1 MMRRTLFA
9 ALLLATAVAQA
20 QDQTAAAAPA
30 DAVSTAPKV
39 QIIDVVVGTGA
50 EASLGNTVYMNYTG
64 WLFKP
69 FATKQHGKKFDSSL
83 DAGRTPLDFQLGAGR
98 VIKGWEQGIA
108 GMKVGGKRTLII
120 PASLAYGAKG
130 AGSDIPPNA
139 DLIFDVELMQV
150 K

>member
-1 MMRRTLFA
+1 MIRRTLFA
-9 ALLLATAVAQA
+9 ALLLSTAVAHA
-20 QDQTAAAAPA
+20 QTTANPA
-30 DAVSTAPKV
+30 AVSSAPKV
-39 QIIDVVVGTGA
+39 EITDVVVGTGA
-50 EASLGNTVYMNYTG
+50 EATLGSTVYMHYTG

-98 VIKGWEQGIA
+98 VIKGWEQGIV

-130 AGSDIPPNA
+130 AGGDIPPNA
-139 DLIFDVELMQV
+139 DLIFDVELMDV

>member
-1 MMRRTLFA
+1 MIRRTLFA
-9 ALLLATAVAQA
+9 ALLLCGAGAQA
-20 QDQTAAAAPA
+20 QDN
-30 DAVSTAPKV
+30 AVQALSASPTL
-39 QIIDVVVGTGA
+39 QIVEVKTGTGA
-50 EASLGNTVYMNYTG
+50 EAQIGKTVYVNYTG

-98 VIKGWEQGIA
+98 VIKGWEQGIL

-130 AGSDIPPNA
+130 AGGDIPPNA
-139 DLIFDVELMQV
+139 DLIFDVELMDV